1 VTVDLNVVHLVA
13 EYGFT
18 RQLAHA
24 NCSVAVDRQ
33 VSDMGDVPD
42 FVVRAAPRHPRRLAA
57 TPKTGA
63 GSSCMLRWTR

>member
-1 VTVDLNVVHLVA
+1 VHLVA

-18 RQLAHA
+18 RQLARA

-33 VSDMGDVPD
+33 VSDMADVPD
-42 FVVRAAPRHPRRLAA
+42 FVVCALLARHPRRLAA

-63 GSSCMLRWTR
+63 GSSCMLTWTR

>member
-1 VTVDLNVVHLVA
+1 VHLVA

-57 TPKTGA
+57 TP
-63 GSSCMLRWTR
+63 